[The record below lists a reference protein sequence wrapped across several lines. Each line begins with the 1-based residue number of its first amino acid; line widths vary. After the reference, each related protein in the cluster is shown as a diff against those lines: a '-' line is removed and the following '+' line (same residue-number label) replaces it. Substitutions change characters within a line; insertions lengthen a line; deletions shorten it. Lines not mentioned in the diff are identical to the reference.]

1 MQSRYT
7 HKPEA
12 LIFDLDGTLFQS
24 ETMIIPAYERALER
38 LRAEGL
44 FVGETPDHT
53 IILAS
58 LGMILKEIWSRVLPN
73 STEQARSRMDALFL
87 EEQLTLLQQGRGKL
101 YPDVKQTLHTLHHS
115 GYRLFIAS
123 NGLEVY
129 VKKVAQQMGIA
140 SYFEAMY
147 SAGQYQTKSKV
158 DLVKLLVQHY
168 SIQSGWMI
176 GDRLSD
182 VEAGH
187 ANQLTVIGCAY
198 AGFGISLEE
207 LSAAD
212 ERIQTFATLSEW
224 LTTS

>member
-1 MQSRYT
+1 MQSRDN

-24 ETMIIPAYERALER
+24 ETLIIPAYERAFER

-44 FVGETPDHT
+44 FVGATPDHT
-53 IILAS
+53 IILTS

-73 STEQARSRMDALFL
+73 STEEARSRMDALFL
-87 EEQLTLLQQGRGKL
+87 EEQLVLLQQGKGKL
-101 YPDVKQTLHTLHHS
+101 YPGVKETLHSLS
-115 GYRLFIAS
+115 NAGYRLFIAS
-123 NGLEVY
+123 NGLEIY
-129 VKKVAQQMGIA
+129 VRTVAQQMGIEK
-140 SYFEAMY
+140 YFEAMY

-158 DLVKLLVQHY
+158 DLVKLLIHHH
-168 SIQSGWMI
+168 SIRSGWMI
-176 GDRLSD
+176 GDRHSD
-182 VEAGH
+182 VEAGQ

-207 LSAAD
+207 LGAAD
-212 ERIQTFATLSEW
+212 KQIQTFATLSEW